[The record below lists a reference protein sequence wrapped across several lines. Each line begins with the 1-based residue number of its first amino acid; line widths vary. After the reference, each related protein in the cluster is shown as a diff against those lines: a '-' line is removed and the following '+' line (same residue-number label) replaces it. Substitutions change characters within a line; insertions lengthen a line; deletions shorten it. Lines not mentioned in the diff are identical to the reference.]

1 MFDKHIS
8 REELSRAYSNAISDK
23 VFQEETISGQA
34 KSLGFSLFTSDH
46 LHYDDIYDFKL
57 KNAKP
62 SDVTKS
68 LNDNIDLSS
77 PVISILLP
85 LDSTLT
91 EKDFL
96 DAYNKGVGKYDQIQL
111 TIEGEDY
118 DISDPET
125 IQITKMALKL
135 VYRHDPQLRLF
146 NLSIAEGGQR
156 AENNE
161 NCSRYF

>member
-62 SDVTKS
+62 SDVTKA
-68 LNDNIDLSS
+68 LNDQIDLSS

-85 LDSTLT
+85 LDSKLT

-96 DAYNKGVGKYDQIQL
+96 DAYNQGVGKYDQDSIE
-111 TIEGEDY
+111 TIEGETT
-118 DISDPET
+118 DISDPVSVE
-125 IQITKMALKL
+125 ITKGIKL
-135 VYRHDPQLRLF
+135 VYR
-146 NLSIAEGGQR
+146 
-156 AENNE
+156 
-161 NCSRYF
+161 